1 MKHQLSAAAPASDL
15 RLDLDLDLELAGP
28 TLEITDFHGASP
40 GWERDPRLL
49 IVIGAVAVIVAF
61 ATISS
66 ARGAMPGIVAAPAR
80 AAAPASVAPGTVAG
94 DRAPT
99 NDLDGAS
106 IASPTS
112 GVTVRG
118 STVLVTGQAQQAGPT
133 TFAVRLGRADLG
145 RVEVDLAPGAYSV
158 TLPVH
163 SPVTPLTVDVV
174 MTSGVGDNPITMAT
188 RSFVL
193 AAASPVDAWTVEVAD
208 RPGACRAAIQGVAP
222 LTVSSVSV
230 ALVAGTEI
238 LATDTVPVQT
248 SLTPGAELL
257 RQGEWASD
265 LTWRPMPAAI
275 IPGAGTF
282 AGAQVGPRLEL
293 TWHDPVDG
301 TTSTRS
307 IPVTACG
314 S

>member
-1 MKHQLSAAAPASDL
+1 MKHQLSAATPASGL
-15 RLDLDLDLELAGP
+15 RLDLDLDLQRGGP
-28 TLEITDFHGASP
+28 TPEITDFHGASP

-49 IVIGAVAVIVAF
+49 IVLGAVAVIVAF
-61 ATISS
+61 ATMSS
-66 ARGAMPGIVAAPAR
+66 ARGATPEIVAAPAL
-80 AAAPASVAPGTVAG
+80 AAAPASVAPGAVSG
-94 DRAPT
+94 DRAV
-99 NDLDGAS
+99 DLDGVS
-106 IASPTS
+106 IASPAS

-118 STVLVTGQAQQAGPT
+118 STVRVTGQAQRAGPT
-133 TFAVRLGRADLG
+133 TFAVRLGRTDLG
-145 RVEVDLAPGAYSV
+145 RVEVDLAPGPYSV

-163 SPVTPLTVDVV
+163 SPVTPLTVDLVL
-174 MTSGVGDNPITMAT
+174 TSGVGDVPTTPAT
-188 RSFVL
+188 RSFML
-193 AAASPVDAWTVEVAD
+193 AAASPVDAWTVDVVD
-208 RPGACRAAIQGVAP
+208 RSGACRAAIQGVAP

-238 LATDTVPVQT
+238 LATDVVPVQT
-248 SLTPGAELL
+248 SPTPGAELL

-265 LTWRPMPAAI
+265 LAWRPMPAAI

-282 AGAQVGPRLEL
+282 ATAQVGPRLEL